1 MSWEDVLKA
10 EKTIYKGGHQMFY
23 MGSFDGKINRF
34 LDVGD
39 SDIVDMKIKYDKGV
53 ASVRGARGLKQSIEA
68 LKEAYK
74 KASRYLD
81 SADTIEV
88 TIEKR
93 KDPLI
98 ERTREKNKEIPP
110 RMGSNKK
117 KVFVPEKDSF
127 RNFRRFQEENV

>member
-23 MGSFDGKINRF
+23 MGLFDGKINRF

-39 SDIVDMKIKYDKGV
+39 SDIVDMKIKSDKGLTTIK
-53 ASVRGARGLKQSIEA
+53 GARGLKQSIEK

-98 ERTREKNKEIPP
+98 ERAREQNKKNP
-110 RMGSNKK
+110 RMGSNRKE
-117 KVFVPEKDSF
+117 VFLAEKPSF

>member
-1 MSWEDVLKA
+1 M
-10 EKTIYKGGHQMFY
+10 
-23 MGSFDGKINRF
+23 NRF

-39 SDIVDMKIKYDKGV
+39 SDIVDIKIKYDKGL
-53 ASVRGARGLKQSIEA
+53 ASIRGARGLEQSIEK
-68 LKEAYK
+68 LKEAYR
-74 KASRYLD
+74 KASPHLD

-98 ERTREKNKEIPP
+98 ERTREQNKKIPP

-117 KVFVPEKDSF
+117 KVLLPEKKKFD
-127 RNFRRFQEENV
+127 FRRFQRENV